1 MGVGQA
7 ATLEVRRHVAQCR
20 VPDGPAAGVDAV
32 LGGGVVFHQVMLP
45 TNVGANDNILN
56 KGWEWLECWGNTP
69 LMTFARNQEGEI
81 MQKAFSGIM
90 R

>member
-1 MGVGQA
+1 MKYVVTSPNVGCPMAQQQVL
-7 ATLEVRRHVAQCR
+7 TLY
-20 VPDGPAAGVDAV
+20 

-45 TNVGANDNILN
+45 TNAGANDNILD